1 MLINTVKFN
10 SISYNEGEAIWIS
23 AKDGILPFNFEV
35 EENITRNVQSMDIVC
50 SYLDD
55 VDILTE
61 KALNLL
67 KATLE
72 EEQASEDDGFVKFFL
87 EYHRDELGLEYL
99 QKLLPE
105 SDVKNISLLEMIDKL
120 KMIRFGCHIDAETGE
135 LVFVMDFS
143 LNKEFSDELLVVY
156 FKPKTQ

>member
-1 MLINTVKFN
+1 MLINTEKFK
-10 SISYNEGEAIWIS
+10 SISYNEGEEIRIF
-23 AKDGILPFNFEV
+23 AKDGILPFNFDV
-35 EENITRNVQSMDIVC
+35 EEDITRNVQSMDIVS

-55 VDILTE
+55 VDILIE

-99 QKLLPE
+99 QKMLPDC
-105 SDVKNISLLEMIDKL
+105 DVKNISLLEMIDKL
-120 KMIRFGCHIDAETGE
+120 KMIRFGCHIDTDTDE
-135 LVFVMDFS
+135 LVFIMDFS
-143 LNKEFSDELLVVY
+143 LNKEFSDDLLVVY
-156 FKPKTQ
+156 FKPTNQ

>member
-35 EENITRNVQSMDIVC
+35 EEDITRNVQSMDIVC

-99 QKLLPE
+99 QEMLLDC
-105 SDVKNISLLEMIDKL
+105 DVKNISLLEMIDKL
-120 KMIRFGCHIDAETGE
+120 KLIRFGCHIDTETDE

-143 LNKEFSDELLVVY
+143 LNKEFSGTLIKQI
-156 FKPKTQ
+156 FNAH